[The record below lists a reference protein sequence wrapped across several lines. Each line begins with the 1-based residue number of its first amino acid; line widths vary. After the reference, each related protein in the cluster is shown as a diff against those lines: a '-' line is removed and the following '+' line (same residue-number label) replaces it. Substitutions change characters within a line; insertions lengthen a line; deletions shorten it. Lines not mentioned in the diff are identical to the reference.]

1 MKKNI
6 IFASLFII
14 IAMIFTTCIFAAQ
27 TTVRVGA
34 DEQYTTLDAAIKA
47 LGGKGGQ
54 ITICDDV
61 SVSDMLVIPEQSGNL
76 TITAADGGSL
86 NFTALKI
93 TFAKN
98 TNANVITFDLPITTK
113 DAGLIIFGGFNSMS
127 FTKNFEV
134 NGKVNFYGGVDAE
147 KGLDIATNT
156 NVEEHKKMN
165 RAAITT
171 LPYSITVKNGN
182 FGIFAGGNRRSAKEC
197 VYGSI
202 AAKLD
207 VVIDGGTFSPDITYG
222 VNDALKL
229 DGAFSLSG
237 QSFLADGATLTINGG
252 TFNTPI
258 YANAYIGI
266 NYTTAS
272 AASQV
277 TKSSRDYYATDGDIT
292 VTINGG
298 TFTEDCFE
306 ISALQTAAA
315 FNRLCRGNFTVK
327 IGNGATLADGTVID
341 ATQVKAYD
349 GVTDKVATLSYA
361 GTAKVT
367 AKNFDSVTGCENI
380 IAEPTRI
387 ACIGDSITQGTGSGT
402 FDTKSYPAQLY
413 AKLVGEGKNVI
424 ISNYGCGGTK
434 VTDFQGMYYRD
445 GLAYTVSV
453 EETDADIVILGLGI
467 NDRGF
472 VGNTVSPRDLFKE
485 EYENLLKS
493 YTDNPNT
500 EKLYATTATY
510 CYEYANEISQI
521 VRLFQKETVNK
532 MAAEGNEKVAVIDLF
547 ELLLED
553 FIDDKGLGSD
563 RLHPTADGYTV
574 YMNAIYNAIFAE
586 EKVMGKPL
594 AKSADIYVDQTN
606 GTNFGKGTKDDPV
619 KHLTIAYEMADRNAD
634 VVTIHI
640 VGTYTDTN
648 INYSSENYS
657 GFPSNNTPIDLKK
670 IRYVGE
676 TDKDG
681 NAGKWLMSS
690 KYFLIN
696 CDTEFDNIT
705 VKYVKNS
712 ALYYFGGFNNV
723 KFGENFNT
731 ENHRYAVFCAGH
743 SVFNILEDVN
753 DVRFS
758 TPESVSS
765 NKDINVEILGG
776 KFLYVIAGNRHYHSN
791 VYANMAPYGTYSGN
805 MTLNIGKNVFI
816 SHDSDQ
822 ESAIC
827 GMNYLTGTI
836 TANINSW
843 GEGIDIREYSA
854 ITKKSALAAEYDE
867 TNNTGEVIINLGEG
881 VTNTVIRSG
890 DINKDGKVDFTD
902 AMELL
907 KCAINDTEIDSRY
920 LYDRSKVSLVNVIRA
935 IRMCAK

>member
-1 MKKNI
+1 MKK
-6 IFASLFII
+6 LF
-14 IAMIFTTCIFAAQ
+14 FTALVLTLTFMLTVSVFAAEK
-27 TTVRVGA
+27 TVSLGA
-34 DEQYTTLDAAIKA
+34 GKDFTKLEDAVAALD
-47 LGGKGGQ
+47 GKGGTVTVYGTVTVG
-54 ITICDDV
+54 TI
-61 SVSDMLVIPEQSGNL
+61 LPLPEQSGDL
-76 TITAADGGSL
+76 VFTAAEGGSL

-98 TNANVITFDLPITTK
+98 TNTNVITFDLPVTTK
-113 DAGLIIFGGFNSMS
+113 DAGLIIFGGFNSMV
-127 FTKNFEV
+127 FTENFEV
-134 NGKVNFYGGVDAE
+134 NGKINFFGGVDAQ
-147 KGLDIATNT
+147 KGLNIATNT
-156 NVEEHKKMN
+156 NVEEHAKMN

-171 LPYSITVKNGN
+171 IPYSITVKNGN
-182 FGIFAGGNRRSAKEC
+182 FGSFTAGNRRAAKEC

-207 VVIDGGTFSPDITYG
+207 VVIDGGTFTPTITYG

-229 DGAFSLSG
+229 DAAFSLSG
-237 QSFLADGATLTINGG
+237 QNFLADDATLTINGG

-258 YANAYIGI
+258 YANAFIGT

-272 AASQV
+272 AASQA

-292 VTINGG
+292 ITINGG
-298 TFTEDCFE
+298 NFTKDCIE

-315 FNRLCRGNFTVK
+315 FNRLCRGNFTVI
-327 IGNGATLADGTVID
+327 IGEGASLADGTVID
-341 ATQVKAYD
+341 ATQVKSYD
-349 GVTDKVATLSYA
+349 GVTDKIATLNYSNS
-361 GTAKVT
+361 AKIT

-387 ACIGDSITQGTGSGT
+387 ACIGDSITQGTGSVT

-413 AKLVGEGKNVI
+413 TKLVGEGKNVI
-424 ISNYGCGGTK
+424 VSNYGCGGTK
-434 VTDFQGMYYRD
+434 VTDVQGLYYRD

-472 VGNTVSPRDLFKE
+472 VGNTVGPRDLFLD
-485 EYENLLKS
+485 EYESLLSS

-510 CYEYANEISQI
+510 CFEYANEISQI
-521 VRLFQKETVNK
+521 VRFFQKKTVSK
-532 MAAEGNEKVAVIDLF
+532 MAAEGNKKVATIDLF

-586 EKVMGKPL
+586 EKVTGKPL
-594 AKSADIYVDQTN
+594 VKSADIYVDQKN
-606 GTNFGKGTKDDPV
+606 GTNFGKGTKTDPV
-619 KHLTIAYEMADRNAD
+619 KHLTVAYEMADRNAD
-634 VVTIHI
+634 VVTIHL
-640 VGTYTDTN
+640 VGTYTDNNLRAST
-648 INYSSENYS
+648 
-657 GFPSNNTPIDLKK
+657 PSNNTPLDVKK
-670 IRYVGE
+670 LRIVGE
-676 TDKDG
+676 PDANG
-681 NAGKWLMSS
+681 NKAKWILSS
-690 KYFLIN
+690 KYFLFN
-696 CDTEFDNIT
+696 CDTELDNLIVQYSGNTVIYFFGCFNNIT
-705 VKYVKNS
+705 
-712 ALYYFGGFNNV
+712 
-723 KFGENFNT
+723 FGEGFET
-731 ENHRYAVFCAGH
+731 ASHRYALFVAGH
-743 SVFNILEDVN
+743 NVYNEDKTALRFTMAEDVSSDK
-753 DVRFS
+753 DV
-758 TPESVSS
+758 T
-765 NKDINVEILGG
+765 INILGG
-776 KFLYVIAGNRHYHSN
+776 KFLYVIAGNRHYNDSSL
-791 VYANMAPYGTYSGN
+791 AGMAPYGTYSGN
-805 MTLNIGKNVFI
+805 MTFNVGKNAFI

-902 AMELL
+902 SMELL
-907 KCAINDTEIDSRY
+907 KCAVNDSEIDSRY

-935 IRMCAK
+935 IRKCAK